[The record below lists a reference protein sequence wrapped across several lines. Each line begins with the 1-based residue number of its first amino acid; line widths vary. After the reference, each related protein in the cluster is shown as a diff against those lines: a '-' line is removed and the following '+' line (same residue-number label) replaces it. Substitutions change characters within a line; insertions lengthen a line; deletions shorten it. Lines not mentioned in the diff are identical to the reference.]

1 MATLDLGVRHREAR
15 RLPMSQPRPNA
26 DQVRSCS
33 ARQRGLVSAGDGNSA
48 VRGVCLGARRVVPA
62 ARLSVGSRFSKRTL
76 DDRRDASRA
85 ELPILRR
92 PRGSRRVFQI
102 RRFCESGVVQRRPV
116 KYCTVSPIQRGHQVN
131 RRRQVSPSIAARWS
145 ASGRP
150 AGGRLLVREAELHHA
165 LLGSGPRLLAQ

>member
-15 RLPMSQPRPNA
+15 RLPMSRPRPNA

-102 RRFCESGVVQRRPV
+102 RRFCESARCPTAAREVLHR
-116 KYCTVSPIQRGHQVN
+116 VSDSARSSGKPAPASVSIN
-131 RRRQVSPSIAARWS
+131 RRTLVGERS
-145 ASGRP
+145 ASRRQI
-150 AGGRLLVREAELHHA
+150 ARSR
-165 LLGSGPRLLAQ
+165 S